1 MSNIFS
7 LDVVC
12 QVWGI
17 LRANE
22 PPRQFVEGGEFYV
35 LNVVPYVTKVSC
47 HY

>member
-1 MSNIFS
+1 MP
-7 LDVVC
+7 LVDPAMPCVV

-35 LNVVPYVTKVSC
+35 LNVVPYVTKVC
-47 HY
+47 LR